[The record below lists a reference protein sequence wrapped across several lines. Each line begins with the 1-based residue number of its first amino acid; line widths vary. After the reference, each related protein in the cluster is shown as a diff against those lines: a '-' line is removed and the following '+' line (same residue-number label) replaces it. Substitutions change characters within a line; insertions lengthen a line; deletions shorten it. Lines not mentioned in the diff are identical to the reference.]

1 MSRLGK
7 KPIEIPEGVDVEI
20 KNSVVSVKG
29 PKGILDRDFKDFVKI
44 DKQDKIIQLLPV
56 SKGERAKAF
65 WGTYTSHLKNMIE
78 GVKEGFSKELV
89 LEGVGFRVAIEGKD
103 LVFNVG
109 FSHPVKFKIPE
120 GVEIKVEK
128 NNIEISGIDK
138 QLVGQTAAEIRA
150 LKKPEPYKGKG
161 IRYKDEVVRR
171 KAGKK
176 AVGGPV

>member
-7 KPIEIPEGVDVEI
+7 KPIKIPEGVDVEI

-29 PKGILDRDFKDFVKI
+29 PKGMLDRDFNDFVKI
-44 DKQDKIIQLLPV
+44 DKQDKIIQLSPV
-56 SKGERAKAF
+56 SKNERAKAF
-65 WGTYTSHLKNMIE
+65 WGTYTSHLRNMIE
-78 GVKEGFSKELV
+78 GVKNGFSKKLI
-89 LEGVGFRVAIEGKD
+89 LEGVGFRVSLEGQE

-109 FSHPVKFKIPE
+109 FSHPVNFKIPE
-120 GVEIKVEK
+120 GIEIKVEK
-128 NNIEISGIDK
+128 NNIEVSGIDK

-161 IRYKDEVVRR
+161 IRYKDEVIRR

-176 AVGGPV
+176 AVGGSV